1 VHVRQNLIHQTKQKM
16 QNTTPISTQIAQHD
30 FIVAEI
36 ETLIEQGGP
45 RPHQYAYADYLFE
58 EIGKKLKAEELPAEV
73 GSNLL
78 KQCSFLQTSD
88 SIMGHIRNK
97 PYGYAGDFMII
108 ERIYLNEAQPSTSHF
123 YWDQYSLEHV
133 AAKAVRNRKDYFKHT
148 ISNRIE
154 QSAAPLRL
162 LDVASGPARDLK
174 ELFETIKPECM
185 EVTCV
190 EMDSRAI
197 EHATNINASHAGEI
211 KFINQNIFKFRT
223 EERFNIVWS
232 AGLFDYFCD
241 RSFVLVLKK
250 LIEFATED
258 GEIIIGNF
266 SNENPSRIYME
277 MVGDWILNHRSA
289 QHLTELAIAAG
300 AHPHQITVGKEPEGI
315 NLFLH
320 IKKGEG
326 K

>member
-1 VHVRQNLIHQTKQKM
+1 MHLHQNLIHKTNKKM
-16 QNTTPISTQIAQHD
+16 QTTPISTQIAQQD

-36 ETLIEQGGP
+36 EALIEQGGP
-45 RPHQYAYADYLFE
+45 QPHQYAYADYLFE

-78 KQCSFLQTSD
+78 KQCSFLQNSD

-108 ERIYLNEAQPSTSHF
+108 ERIYLNKAQPSTSHY

-133 AAKAVRNRKDYFKHT
+133 AAKAVRNRKDYFKNVMT
-148 ISNRIE
+148 YRIE
-154 QSAAPLRL
+154 QAATPLRL

-174 ELFETIKPECM
+174 ELFEIIQPESM

-190 EMDSRAI
+190 EMDNRAI
-197 EHATNINASHAGEI
+197 AHATNINASHSGDI

-241 RSFVLVLKK
+241 RSFVVVLKK

-266 SNENPSRIYME
+266 SDENPSRIYME

-300 AHPHQITVGKEPEGI
+300 AHPQQITVGREPEGI

-320 IKKGEG
+320 IKKG

>member
-1 VHVRQNLIHQTKQKM
+1 MQT
-16 QNTTPISTQIAQHD
+16 TTPGSTKIAQHD

-36 ETLIEQGGP
+36 ETLSEQGGP

-58 EIGKKLKAEELPAEV
+58 EIGKKLKAGELPAEV
-73 GSNLL
+73 GTNLL

-88 SIMGHIRNK
+88 SVMGHIRNK

-108 ERIYLNEAQPSTSHF
+108 ERIYLNEAQPSTSHY

-133 AAKAVRNRKDYFKHT
+133 AAKAVRNRKDYFKNIMT
-148 ISNRIE
+148 NRIE
-154 QSAAPLRL
+154 HSAEPLHL

-174 ELFETIKPECM
+174 ELFENIQPEMM

-190 EMDSRAI
+190 EMDNRAI
-197 EHATNINASHAGEI
+197 EHASNINASHSGEI
-211 KFINQNIFKFRT
+211 KFINKNIFKFRT

-241 RSFVLVLKK
+241 SSFVLVLIK
-250 LIEFATED
+250 LIEFATD
-258 GEIIIGNF
+258 NGEIIIGNF
-266 SNENPSRIYME
+266 SDENPSRIYME

-289 QHLTELAIAAG
+289 EKLVELAIAAG
-300 AHPHQITVGKEPEGI
+300 AHPNQINVGKEPEGI

-320 IKKGEG
+320 IKKG
-326 K
+326 

>member
-1 VHVRQNLIHQTKQKM
+1 MQT
-16 QNTTPISTQIAQHD
+16 TTPGSTKIAQHD

-45 RPHQYAYADYLFE
+45 QPHQYAYADYLFE
-58 EIGKKLKAEELPAEV
+58 EIGKKLKAGELPAEV
-73 GSNLL
+73 GTNLL

-88 SIMGHIRNK
+88 SVMGHIRNK

-108 ERIYLNEAQPSTSHF
+108 ERIYLNEAQPSTSHY

-133 AAKAVRNRKDYFKHT
+133 AAKAVRNRKDYFKNIMT
-148 ISNRIE
+148 NRIE
-154 QSAAPLRL
+154 HSAEPLHL

-174 ELFETIKPECM
+174 ELFEIIQPESM

-190 EMDSRAI
+190 EMDNRAI
-197 EHATNINASHAGEI
+197 EHATNINASHSGEI
-211 KFINQNIFKFRT
+211 KFINKNIFKFRT

-250 LIEFATED
+250 LIEFATD
-258 GEIIIGNF
+258 NGEIIIGNF
-266 SNENPSRIYME
+266 SDENPSRMYME

-289 QHLTELAIAAG
+289 EKLVELAIAAG
-300 AHPHQITVGKEPEGI
+300 AHPNQINVGKEPEGI

-320 IKKGEG
+320 IKKG
-326 K
+326 